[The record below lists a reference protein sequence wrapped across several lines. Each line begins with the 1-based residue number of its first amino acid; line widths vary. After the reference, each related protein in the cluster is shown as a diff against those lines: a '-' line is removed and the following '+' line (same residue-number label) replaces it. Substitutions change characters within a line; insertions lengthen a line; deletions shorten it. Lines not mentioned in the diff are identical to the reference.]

1 MTALDQAEAALLDAL
16 AAVRAAR
23 GDQADPPVPT
33 IATSDLLEVA
43 EAAEMADVKKSTIRK
58 WAAKARL
65 TPRRFGHRLGKEW
78 YLSRSRFEAYLKG
91 RYQ

>member
-1 MTALDQAEAALLDAL
+1 MTALDQAEAALLYAL

-23 GDQADPPVPT
+23 GDQTDAPIPT
-33 IATSDLLEVA
+33 IAASDLLEVA
-43 EAAEMADVKKSTIRK
+43 EAAKIAGVSGSTVRK

-65 TPRRFGHRLGKEW
+65 TPRRFGHRLGNEW